1 MDLRPKEKEIQTWF
15 SLMETNINERV
26 CPNCG
31 ESCENEYETVFV
43 NGQEL
48 CVCCNSNIEPCYEED
63 GFTDDLSDN
72 AGGNNNVFVDIYQ
85 ELHHS
90 YNPLD

>member
-1 MDLRPKEKEIQTWF
+1 MGNNF
-15 SLMETNINERV
+15 NERI

-48 CVCCNSNIEPCYEED
+48 CVCCNSNVEPYFTEN
-63 GFTDDLSDN
+63 GFTNSPIDN
-72 AGGNNNVFVDIYQ
+72 TGDKNNEFVDIYQ
-85 ELHHS
+85 ELHLS
-90 YNPLD
+90 YNPFD

>member
-1 MDLRPKEKEIQTWF
+1 
-15 SLMETNINERV
+15 METNINERI

-48 CVCCNSNIEPCYEED
+48 CVCCNSNIDLYQLRSVCCNSNIEPCYEED
-63 GFTDDLSDN
+63 GITDDLIDN

-85 ELHHS
+85 ELHLS

>member
-1 MDLRPKEKEIQTWF
+1 MVSRPKEKEFQTWF
-15 SLMETNINERV
+15 SLMKTNVNRRI

-31 ESCENEYETVFV
+31 ESCENESETVFV

-48 CVCCNSNIEPCYEED
+48 CVCCNSNIEPSYEED
-63 GFTDDLSDN
+63 GLTNDLLEN
-72 AGGNNNVFVDIYQ
+72 AGENNNVFVDIYQ
-85 ELHHS
+85 ELHLS